1 LAGCHVCLGSS
12 LLAIKGSEWYNL
24 ITGSPTPFAGL
35 PESTFLVTTGVHAA
49 HVLAGLLLILYVMRK
64 ASAGGFSAKNY
75 GTVENIKLYW
85 SFVSSV
91 WLVVFALFYLI

>member
-1 LAGCHVCLGSS
+1 
-12 LLAIKGSEWYNL
+12 
-24 ITGSPTPFAGL
+24 
-35 PESTFLVTTGVHAA
+35 
-49 HVLAGLLLILYVMRK
+49 MRK

-75 GTVENIKLYW
+75 GTVENLNLYW

>member
-1 LAGCHVCLGSS
+1 
-12 LLAIKGSEWYNL
+12 
-24 ITGSPTPFAGL
+24 
-35 PESTFLVTTGVHAA
+35 VTTGIHGA

-75 GTVENIKLYW
+75 GTVENLNLYW